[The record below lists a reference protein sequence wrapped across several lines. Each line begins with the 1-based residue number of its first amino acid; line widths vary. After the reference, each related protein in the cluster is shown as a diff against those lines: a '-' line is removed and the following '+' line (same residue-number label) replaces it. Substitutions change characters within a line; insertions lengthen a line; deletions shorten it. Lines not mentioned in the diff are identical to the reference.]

1 MRFVFFLLLFVPE
14 TSVKNV
20 ETQRDG
26 PAETACILNNHLDV
40 LNGAAMEGL
49 PRRESGFRSMGLFQK
64 TTTRR
69 LVTRPEQ
76 ENQRAGSRRKN
87 KPQVPREAAVV
98 GLLG

>member
-26 PAETACILNNHLDV
+26 PAETACILKNHLDV

-49 PRRESGFRSMGLFQK
+49 PMRESGFKSRGFSEDHHQAFSHS
-64 TTTRR
+64 TR
-69 LVTRPEQ
+69 TRKSTCRKSAQEQ
-76 ENQRAGSRRKN
+76 ASGS
-87 KPQVPREAAVV
+87 A
-98 GLLG
+98 